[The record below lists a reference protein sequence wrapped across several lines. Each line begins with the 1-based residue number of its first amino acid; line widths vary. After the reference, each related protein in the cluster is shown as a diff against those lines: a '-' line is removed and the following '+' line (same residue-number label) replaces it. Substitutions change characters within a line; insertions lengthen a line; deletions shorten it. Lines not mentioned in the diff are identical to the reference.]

1 MDYKKII
8 LNRLLDK
15 YERSRA
21 YLDGGTA
28 RRIMLRLCSGDM
40 PEYNLEDTAV
50 REMVNSTVQALADS
64 GIVKFEWMR
73 FERGNIMDRVWLCV
87 DRVEDAYR
95 EAGRVPKKEKADR
108 VLALIR
114 DAISGITK
122 HWLESFLKEAMD
134 GIDAKK
140 SLMPYLPADTDTAL
154 AVLKALVAI
163 DGMDG
168 EECPERVFSIRVFGD
183 SKHFERNVKKRVA
196 GIIRQCLVAERDLIE
211 RPSDDEMLA
220 QVGIVK
226 AFEQVEFCGDVSGR
240 LYGKPVDFSLF
251 RHGTVLNSRT
261 VKGLEIEGMG
271 RVNRVLFI
279 ENKTNYMDYISKGKG
294 LDELVIFHGGF
305 YSPVKGEFF
314 AKVYDAGQ
322 RSGARF
328 YHWGD
333 IDIGG
338 FRMYKR
344 LKENIIPSLKPYL
357 MDKEAFMSK
366 KKYWLPFGGRYQK
379 ALESMLYDE
388 GYLEF
393 HDVIE
398 AMLRAGARLEQEAFL

>member
-1 MDYKKII
+1 MNYKKII

-21 YLDGGTA
+21 YLDGGTT

-40 PEYNLEDTAV
+40 PEYNLEDTSV
-50 REMVNSTVQALADS
+50 RELVNSTVQALADG
-64 GIVKFEWMR
+64 GIVKFEWMK
-73 FERGNIMDRVWLCV
+73 FERGNIMDKVWLCV
-87 DRVEDAYR
+87 ERVEDAYR
-95 EAGRVPKKEKADR
+95 AAGRVPKKEKADR
-108 VLALIR
+108 VLDGIR
-114 DAISGITK
+114 ASLPGITQP
-122 HWLESFLKEAMD
+122 WIESFLKEAVE

-140 SLMPYLPADTDTAL
+140 SIAPYLPADTDTAL
-154 AVLKALVAI
+154 AVLKALGAI

-168 EECPERVFSIRVFGD
+168 EECPERVFSIKVFGD
-183 SKHFERNVKKRVA
+183 SKYFERNVKKRIA
-196 GIIRQCLVAERDLIE
+196 GIIREYLVAEKGLIE

-226 AFEQVEFCGDVSGR
+226 AFEQVEFCGDISGR
-240 LYGKPVDFSLF
+240 LYGKLVNFSHF
-251 RHGTVLNSRT
+251 CHGTVLNSRT
-261 VKGLEIEGMG
+261 VKNLEVDSIG

-294 LDELVIFHGGF
+294 RDELVIFHGGL

-322 RSGARF
+322 RSGAKF

-338 FRMYKR
+338 FRMFKR
-344 LKENIIPSLKPYL
+344 LKENIIPRLRPYL
-357 MDKEAFMSK
+357 MDKEAFMSR
-366 KKYWLPFGGRYQK
+366 KKYWLPFDGKYQK
-379 ALESMLYDE
+379 ALESMLYDK

-398 AMLRAGARLEQEAFL
+398 TMLRVGARLEQEAFL